1 MIPKRPPTGKFRFR
15 LIGGSPQLRIEDE
28 DALHNVLTLDEAFWA
43 MTGCDVE
50 SLRFDRRF
58 LEFLDA
64 DGDRHIQCAEVKAAV
79 EFLLARLD
87 DLSGVVSG
95 SSVLFLDAI
104 AADGP
109 DGPAL
114 RESFRLIARNLGK
127 DESAGL
133 TAEEIR
139 ADRGTV
145 GFSRRNGDG
154 IITADADVSADLAA
168 MIGRIIAS
176 GRAATDRSGG
186 QGVSRA
192 EIESFEA
199 AAAARLAHAAEAEND
214 PAIMVYGD
222 RTAEAWV
229 LFQECE
235 ALVDGYFLN
244 TAAAGFLTGDP
255 ARTGKLECA
264 ADLMVP
270 GDVRRALES
279 AVAARPDHGGEL
291 DFSAPLNPLY
301 AAKLRQ
307 LAASDVLKNF
317 LVGSR
322 LGPASWA
329 AAKAALAPYGA
340 WRAKFPE
347 NDGLEIF
354 TREELERFLS
364 GNELTELKKLSDADL
379 EFAPA
384 VDSSTALLKLALFQR
399 DMMEFLNNFVAL
411 PDLFDTRRPSRLQM
425 GKLVMDGRHFTLAV
439 PVKNAA
445 EHKRIILSS
454 NICVIYVEIS
464 RSVAGVPEKKL
475 LAVAVTGGTMRT
487 LFVGKHGVFF
497 DTDGNIYDARI
508 AEMVEQPVSVGEA
521 LKAPFFRFA
530 DFLGKQAEKIF
541 NTRNAEIQ
549 KNMSAELS
557 KTGTPA
563 KPAASPAAPGPSN
576 LPMMLMGGGIGI
588 AALGSSVAFIA
599 KSLQNVSFLTVLAVI
614 AGIIV
619 IFGGPMVVVSL
630 VKLYFRS
637 LSRFLESCGCAVNR
651 RMRLSR
657 RMGAIFTFTPRRP
670 KGELLLVD
678 PAELLPLSR
687 RRSPRFWKLLAM
699 LLAILLGG
707 VSGVILTRW
716 WVARTRA
723 SDRAAVAVES
733 APTTKAPTARPA
745 AKQESPVS
753 TGAVAAEHKAA
764 TPVPAASRTADK
776 TIKEK

>member
-1 MIPKRPPTGKFRFR
+1 MVPKRPPTGKFRFR
-15 LIGGSPQLRIEDE
+15 LIGGSLQLRIEDE

-95 SSVLFLDAI
+95 SNVLLLDAI

-127 DESAGL
+127 DEGAGL

-168 MIGRIIAS
+168 MVDRIIAS
-176 GRAATDRSGG
+176 GRAVTDRSGG
-186 QGVSRA
+186 RGVSRA
-192 EIESFEA
+192 EIESFET

-222 RTAEAWV
+222 RTAEAWR

-235 ALVDGYFLN
+235 ALIDGYFLN

-307 LAASDVLKNF
+307 LAESDVLKKF
-317 LVGSR
+317 LIGSR
-322 LGPASWA
+322 LDPTSWA

-340 WRAKFPE
+340 WRAKFPAD
-347 NDGLEIF
+347 DGLDNF
-354 TREELERFLS
+354 TREELARFLA
-364 GNELTELKKLSDADL
+364 GDELAELKKLSDADL
-379 EFAPA
+379 EFALA
-384 VDSSTALLKLALFQR
+384 VDSSTMLLKLALFQR

-464 RSVAGVPEKKL
+464 RNVAGVPEKKL

-508 AEMVEQPVSVGEA
+508 SEMVDQPVSIGEA

-530 DFLGKQAEKIF
+530 DFLGRQAEKIF

-563 KPAASPAAPGPSN
+563 KPAAAAPAPSN

-599 KSLQNVSFLTVLAVI
+599 KSLQNVSFLTVLAVL

-670 KGELLLVD
+670 KGELLLID

-687 RRSPRFWKLLAM
+687 RTSPRFWKILAM

-707 VSGVILTRW
+707 ASGVVLTRW
-716 WVARTRA
+716 WVARTRTPERTA
-723 SDRAAVAVES
+723 TATQE
-733 APTTKAPTARPA
+733 APPPA
-745 AKQESPVS
+745 
-753 TGAVAAEHKAA
+753 GAEHKVAI
-764 TPVPAASRTADK
+764 PVPAASRAAEK
-776 TIKEK
+776 NIKEK